1 MTTARRAYLSW
12 VAVCLTWGT
21 TYLAIRVALETIP
34 PALIGGLR
42 FTAAGVVLAL
52 ILIARGQPLP
62 RRVYWRG
69 LAVVGILLIGIG
81 NGAVIVAEQ
90 WVPSGIAAVVIATT
104 PFWMAIVEALTPGG
118 ERFSR
123 RALTGMCIG
132 FGGIVLLLWPGLL
145 AGGTPGRNFAVG
157 LLALQLAEV
166 GWAVGTSYSKRHAPG
181 ENALGAA
188 AMQMCFGGAM
198 MLTVATLRGEKL
210 PQIAQNTG
218 DPLPVRGFG
227 EQLARTRQFL
237 LRDEFQ
243 PFERLLAR

>member
-1 MTTARRAYLSW
+1 
-12 VAVCLTWGT
+12 
-21 TYLAIRVALETIP
+21 
-34 PALIGGLR
+34 
-42 FTAAGVVLAL
+42 
-52 ILIARGQPLP
+52 
-62 RRVYWRG
+62 
-69 LAVVGILLIGIG
+69 
-81 NGAVIVAEQ
+81 VIVAEQ

-132 FGGIVLLLWPGLL
+132 FGGIVLLLWPGLM

-198 MLTVATLRGEKL
+198 MLTVATLRGEWAMLTFSARSAAAELYLVLAGSLVAYPAYVYALKH
-210 PQIAQNTG
+210 
-218 DPLPVRGFG
+218 LPVSTVSLYAYINPVIAVLLGALLLGEPFG
-227 EQLARTRQFL
+227 LRIVVASALVLAGVAVVRAWGTGATARQ
-237 LRDEFQ
+237 R
-243 PFERLLAR
+243 AVA